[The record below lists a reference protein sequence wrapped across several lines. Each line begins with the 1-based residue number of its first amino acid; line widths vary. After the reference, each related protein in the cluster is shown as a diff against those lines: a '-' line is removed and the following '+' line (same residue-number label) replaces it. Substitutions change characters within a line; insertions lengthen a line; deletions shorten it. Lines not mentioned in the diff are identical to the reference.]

1 MKPPENEN
9 GGSRATGNRR
19 NETDA
24 DQTQALRATVQPHT
38 DKRNLYPRQLPIVL
52 SATAYPP
59 AWGTVTTLVVLD
71 QPCDCG
77 DWHNHKVRGD
87 APALLPRKARCGTKY
102 ELALHPP
109 RARRNRRAA

>member
-1 MKPPENEN
+1 MNPPTNAERPNPARGPASN
-9 GGSRATGNRR
+9 SAPINA
-19 NETDA
+19 NA
-24 DQTQALRATVQPHT
+24 APTVQLAA
-38 DKRNLYPRQLPIVL
+38 DKRKLYPGQLPIVL

-109 RARRNRRAA
+109 RVRRNRRAA